1 MRSLLIRLYPAR
13 WRARYGDEFEA
24 ILEERPLGPYD
35 VADIL
40 LGALDAQLRLRG
52 RGAGINEGRGFP
64 MSLRIGGIAAIVG
77 ATLWAVGIVLATEA
91 FVHLDRTAPAIVL
104 LTGTAAMLI
113 ALAGLSAFQART
125 HPILAWAAFLVPA
138 TGMTLIVVGFS
149 ELLGDSSWYLFMA
162 GIVITWVG
170 FILFAVVTYLTAVL
184 RREAAALV
192 GAGITVPVL
201 IVAVA
206 SGIGIEV
213 AGDGGIAIL
222 VIAAGCTLIGWFA
235 LGIQAIRLDSPASG
249 AQPA

>member
-24 ILEERPLGPYD
+24 ILEARPLGPYD

-40 LGALDAQLRLRG
+40 FGALDAQLRLRG
-52 RGAGINEGRGFP
+52 RGAGMHEGRGFP

-77 ATLWAVGIVLATEA
+77 GALWAVGFVLATEA
-91 FVHLDRTAPAIVL
+91 FVSLDKAAPAITL
-104 LTGTAAMLI
+104 LVGTAVMLV

-138 TGMTLIVVGFS
+138 TGMAMIVIGFS
-149 ELLGDSSWYLFMA
+149 EVFGRISWEVFMV
-162 GIVITWVG
+162 GTVITWVG
-170 FILFAVVTYLTAVL
+170 FVLFAVVTYMTAVL
-184 RREAAALV
+184 PREAAALV
-192 GAGITVPVL
+192 GAGLTVPAL

-206 SGIGIEV
+206 TVIGIDV
-213 AGDGGIAIL
+213 SGVGGNAL
-222 VIAAGCTLIGWFA
+222 VIVTFACTFIGWFA
-235 LGIQAIRLDSPASG
+235 LGIQAIRLDSPSTG

>member
-1 MRSLLIRLYPAR
+1 MRAFLIRCYPAR

-24 ILEERPLGPYD
+24 ILEARPLGPYD

-52 RGAGINEGRGFP
+52 RGAGIHEGRGFP

-77 ATLWAVGIVLATEA
+77 AALWAVGIVLATEA
-91 FVHLDRTAPAIVL
+91 FVQLDRTAPAVVL
-104 LTGTAAMLI
+104 LTGTASMLVG
-113 ALAGLSAFQART
+113 LAGLSAFQART
-125 HPILAWAAFLVPA
+125 HPLLAWAAFLVPA
-138 TGMTLIVVGFS
+138 AGMTMIVVGFS
-149 ELLGDSSWYLFMA
+149 EVLGEISWYLFMV

-170 FILFAVVTYLTAVL
+170 FILFAIVTYLTAVL
-184 RREAAALV
+184 PREAAALV

-206 SGIGIEV
+206 GAVGIEV
-213 AGDGGIAIL
+213 AGVGGIAIA
-222 VIAAGCTLIGWFA
+222 VVAAGCTLIGWFA
-235 LGIQAIRLDSPASG
+235 LGIQAIRLDSPSTG